1 MTWPRHEPVAAPARV
16 RRYQRGTVFEGTGP
30 DGTGEG
36 GTMRTTRGARKGL
49 RGTSPGVRAVVAL
62 AVAGTVGLAGCSGG
76 SGSGKATGSPSASG
90 GGSSASTVLL
100 PRLDGQKIEVA
111 AVWTGPEQANFTKV
125 LDEFEK
131 RTGAQVT
138 FVPAQDPIINF
149 LGTKIAGGSPP
160 DVAMLPQV
168 GAIQQAVA
176 QKWVKPLGAA
186 ARAEL
191 AKNYS
196 KGWQDLGAVDGTPY
210 AVYFKAANKSL
221 VWYNTKVFDNAGAT
235 VPKTWPEFLKTADTL
250 SASGVTPLSVGA
262 ADGWT
267 LTDWFENVYLSQ
279 AGAQKY
285 DELGKHQIKWTD
297 PSVKQALTT
306 LAQLFGRPDT
316 IAGGADGAL
325 QTEFPASVT
334 QTFTGGDTPKA
345 AMVGAAD
352 FAGVNVEQAKAK
364 IGTDAKIFPFP
375 AVGAKAPVVTGG
387 DAAVALKDTKGAQA
401 LLTFL
406 ASPDAAKIWAA
417 QGGYISP
424 DKNTDMSAYPD
435 DVQRSIAQALVSAGD
450 DFRFDMSDSMPQ
462 SFGGTPG
469 KGEWKDLQ
477 DFLKNPKDVA
487 GAQQKLEADAAKAFT
502 S

>member
-1 MTWPRHEPVAAPARV
+1 MGVRATVTLVAVGAMALA
-16 RRYQRGTVFEGTGP
+16 GCGSG
-30 DGTGEG
+30 DSKG
-36 GTMRTTRGARKGL
+36 GDDSGKPSA
-49 RGTSPGVRAVVAL
+49 GTSPT
-62 AVAGTVGLAGCSGG
+62 AG
-76 SGSGKATGSPSASG
+76 SAS
-90 GGSSASTVLL
+90 VQL
-100 PRLDGQKIEVA
+100 PKLNGQKIEVA

-125 LDEFEK
+125 LSEFEK
-131 RTGAQVT
+131 RTGATVT

-168 GAIQQAVA
+168 GAIQQAVT
-176 QKWVKPLGAA
+176 QKWAKPLGADA
-186 ARAEL
+186 KAQL

-196 KGWQDLGAVDGTPY
+196 KGWQDLGAVDGTQY

-221 VWYNTKVFDNAGAT
+221 VWYNNKAFQNAGAT
-235 VPKTWPEFLKTADTL
+235 VPKTWTDFLKTTDTL

-279 AGAQKY
+279 AGPDKY
-285 DELGKHQIKWTD
+285 DQLGQHKIKWTD

-306 LAQLFGRPDT
+306 LGQLFGKPGT

-334 QTFTGGDTPKA
+334 QTFTGGDSPKA

-352 FAGVNVEQAKAK
+352 FAGVNVQETKAK

-375 AVGAKAPVVTGG
+375 AVGADSPVVTGG
-387 DAAVALKDTKGAQA
+387 DAAVALKDNKAAQA

-406 ASPDAAKIWAA
+406 ASTDAAKIWAQ
-417 QGGYISP
+417 QGGFVSP
-424 DKNTDMSAYPD
+424 NKNLDAAAYPD
-435 DVQRSIAQALVSAGD
+435 DVQRDIAKALIAAGD
-450 DFRFDMSDSMPQ
+450 DFRFDMSDAMPQ

-477 DFLKNPKDVA
+477 DFLKNPKDIA
-487 GAQQKLEADAAKAFT
+487 GAQQQLEADAAKAFK